1 MLTSL
6 HIENIAV
13 IEKAGIDL
21 GAGLNVLTGET
32 GAGKS
37 MVIDA
42 INAAL
47 GERISREVVRT
58 GSSEAMIT
66 AVFSDISE
74 RIRKNLEELGY
85 PVDEDGALLV
95 RRTISA
101 DGKGNCRINGQP
113 ATLSVLR
120 TIGRML
126 VNIHGQ
132 HENQI
137 LLSPERHVDYLE
149 GLGGLLP
156 LRGEYAQAYDRLCDI
171 RRQLEQTR
179 MDEGMKA
186 RRVDMLRYQINEI
199 EAANLRPGEQEELKN
214 QREIYRNA
222 EKIAVS
228 LNCAR
233 EALSGGEDGVGAI
246 SALSRAVDNLV
257 DAGRYVEELG
267 ELGRRAESLL
277 YEIEECAEE
286 LRDYASHLDFEP
298 GDLERIE
305 DRLDII
311 HRLTTKYG
319 GTEQE
324 VLAFLEQAMQEL
336 DGIEMS
342 DIRAGQLEKELE
354 AAEKQAYELAE
365 RLSDARKRAAKEFEK
380 KVGEQLAFLDM
391 PGVRFGVSFEPA
403 ELGAGGIDR
412 VEFLISP
419 NQGEAPRP
427 LARIAS
433 GGELSRIMLAL
444 KSVMADADD
453 IDTLVFDEIDTGI
466 SGYAAHKVGIKL
478 RETSKNRQIICVTH
492 LAQIAAQAHHH
503 FLIEKSVRQGRTYTD
518 VTVLD
523 NAGREHELARIIGG
537 AVSPVNLEAA
547 REMLSKVEG

>member
-199 EAANLRPGEQEELKN
+199 EAANLRPGEQEELKPARN
-214 QREIYRNA
+214 LSQRR
-222 EKIAVS
+222 KD
-228 LNCAR
+228 
-233 EALSGGEDGVGAI
+233 SG
-246 SALSRAVDNLV
+246 
-257 DAGRYVEELG
+257 
-267 ELGRRAESLL
+267 
-277 YEIEECAEE
+277 
-286 LRDYASHLDFEP
+286 FP
-298 GDLERIE
+298 
-305 DRLDII
+305 
-311 HRLTTKYG
+311 
-319 GTEQE
+319 
-324 VLAFLEQAMQEL
+324 
-336 DGIEMS
+336 
-342 DIRAGQLEKELE
+342 
-354 AAEKQAYELAE
+354 
-365 RLSDARKRAAKEFEK
+365 
-380 KVGEQLAFLDM
+380 
-391 PGVRFGVSFEPA
+391 
-403 ELGAGGIDR
+403 
-412 VEFLISP
+412 
-419 NQGEAPRP
+419 
-427 LARIAS
+427 
-433 GGELSRIMLAL
+433 
-444 KSVMADADD
+444 
-453 IDTLVFDEIDTGI
+453 
-466 SGYAAHKVGIKL
+466 
-478 RETSKNRQIICVTH
+478 
-492 LAQIAAQAHHH
+492 
-503 FLIEKSVRQGRTYTD
+503 
-518 VTVLD
+518 
-523 NAGREHELARIIGG
+523 
-537 AVSPVNLEAA
+537 
-547 REMLSKVEG
+547 